1 MSSRALKDYLRSFHL
16 KQLVAAESVFLYI
29 YLLIGPMYFFD
40 LPDAD
45 ARGAATA
52 IYYSGIIPL
61 ILGMTG
67 MRLNPIGLPKMMFL
81 CPMSLAEREEYV
93 RAKFWAR
100 FCVPASVFAVVRI
113 VLWIVFP
120 VHFFNLLFDFM
131 LVLTMLGASFMTMT
145 GRNLALEATVNQP
158 KLLKEKEIKGVDT
171 KGLLCFLIGLL
182 AWVFTAVGAADSGKV
197 HIAAWIITIFLL
209 IWQIWLSVKML
220 RCVKYLIPLACDYE
234 RMNV

>member
-16 KQLVAAESVFLYI
+16 KQLVAAESVLLYI
-29 YLLIGPMYFFD
+29 YLLIGPMYFLD

-45 ARGAATA
+45 ARGAAIA
-52 IYYSGIIPL
+52 IYYCGMIPL

-120 VHFFNLLFDFM
+120 AQLFYLLLDIM
-131 LVLTMLGASFMTMT
+131 LVLAMLGASFMTMT

-158 KLLKEKEIKGVDT
+158 KLLKEKEIKGADT

-182 AWVFTAVGAADSGKV
+182 AWFFSSVGATGNGKV
-197 HIAAWIITIFLL
+197 HIAAWIITLLLL

-220 RCVKYLIPLACDYE
+220 RCVKHLIPLACDYE